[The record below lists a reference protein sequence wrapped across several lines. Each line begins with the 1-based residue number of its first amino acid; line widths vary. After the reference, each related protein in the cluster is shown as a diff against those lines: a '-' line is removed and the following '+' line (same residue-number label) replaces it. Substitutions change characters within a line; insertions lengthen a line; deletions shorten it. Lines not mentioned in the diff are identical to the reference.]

1 MQVANMIFIDSPVGV
16 GLSYSTDPADQEPY
30 QADDYS
36 TAADLNA
43 AIHEWF
49 RLHPFFQ
56 GHDFYITGESYA
68 GRPHCPVGLAIVHLH
83 DVSRLHEYVR
93 RDRPSC

>member
-1 MQVANMIFIDSPVGV
+1 MIYIDSPVGV
-16 GLSYSTDPADQEPY
+16 GLSYSTDPADQNPY

-49 RLHPFFQ
+49 KLHPFFQ

-68 GRPHCPVGLAIVHLH
+68 GQSKLLPWQMRNAACARHDCEGLHSFTGQA
-83 DVSRLHEYVR
+83 
-93 RDRPSC
+93 